1 MRMGRKAWPQESL
14 QPSHGSAGNIAAHQ
28 VGIPPLQLGWA
39 SGVGSQDGI
48 PKTGGKAFDLRSN
61 QLGYLTRIA
70 LRIAARDVRI
80 SPQREPPG
88 RVGHVLLACQY

>member
-1 MRMGRKAWPQESL
+1 MRMGRKAWPQQSL
-14 QPSHGSAGNIAAHQ
+14 QPSHRAAGNIATDQ
-28 VGIPPLQLGWA
+28 VRVPPLQLGRA

-48 PKTGGKAFDLRSN
+48 PKTRGKAFDLRSN

-80 SPQREPPG
+80 SPQRKPSG
-88 RVGHVLLACQY
+88 RVSHVLLACQY